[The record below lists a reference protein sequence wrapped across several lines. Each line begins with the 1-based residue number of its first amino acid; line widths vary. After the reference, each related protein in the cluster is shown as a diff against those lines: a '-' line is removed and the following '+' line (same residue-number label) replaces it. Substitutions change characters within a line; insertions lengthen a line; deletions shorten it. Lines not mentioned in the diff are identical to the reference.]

1 MSDEKSRPYTPARM
15 TAQEFQELGT
25 FFKQLIAENPLIKAS
40 VIAAGIGGALEGLH
54 ILWLALRF
62 VARF

>member
-1 MSDEKSRPYTPARM
+1 M